1 MKNKVFILY
10 LCLVFSITGLSLGAK
25 PIIKRASHW
34 ILSGSTLSPA
44 DSSYNVSIP
53 STVVGTVSNLGTNLS
68 STCAINVEDGAV
80 QTGTVTGDT
89 EFTFSGWADSGYSK
103 DVTLKLVNAGA
114 HSLTWDS
121 AIDWPAGSEPAL
133 TTSGTDILYFFSL
146 DGGTTVIGSH
156 CLPNVQ

>member
-1 MKNKVFILY
+1 MVFMKGGNEMKKFIFLMLLLFPVCLFAEETKVY
-10 LCLVFSITGLSLGAK
+10 TGDRSYTGNFSVDGDI
-25 PIIKRASHW
+25 
-34 ILSGSTLSPA
+34 ST
-44 DSSYNVSIP
+44 P

-68 STCAINVEDGAV
+68 STCAINVGDGAV